1 MKLFGAKIW
10 KRLLPAM
17 PAKRAKPAFA
27 FDPGTTNPG
36 TTIERALRE
45 AGLTPATMPPM
56 PRRVWNPV
64 DEVVREP
71 AVVPTDDT
79 ARFIAGTHQSPA
91 GFRHY
96 KIFLPP
102 NPSGAPRPLLVML
115 HGCTQDPD
123 DFAAG
128 TRMNL
133 LAEKIGA
140 VVLYPT
146 QGAHANGARCWNW
159 FRPGDQH
166 RDHGEPAQLAAL
178 TRHIIATENID
189 PDRVY
194 AAGLSA
200 GGAMAAILGREYPDL
215 FAAIGVHSGLAP
227 GAASDVPSA
236 FAAMKQASAR
246 TSTGDAANPLPVI
259 VFHGDGDATVH
270 PANAEQVLQA
280 FVAAGLRR
288 SVAEKSAGFTRET
301 FARLLGTP
309 SAESWTVHGLGHAW
323 SGGSPD
329 GSYTAQ
335 QGPDASAEMLRFFLA
350 HPKPH

>member
-1 MKLFGAKIW
+1 MKFSADRFW
-10 KRLLPAM
+10 KRLLAKL
-17 PAKRAKPAFA
+17 PAKRATPATA
-27 FDPGTTNPG
+27 FDPGP
-36 TTIERALRE
+36 TIERALRD

-56 PRRVWNPV
+56 PRRAWPSV
-64 DEVVREP
+64 DEAEREP
-71 AVVPTDDT
+71 VVVPTDDT
-79 ARFIAGTHQSPA
+79 ARFIAGTHHSPA

-133 LAEKIGA
+133 LAGKIGA

-159 FRPGDQH
+159 FRPGDQQ

-189 PDRVY
+189 PRRVY

-236 FAAMKQASAR
+236 FAAMKQASGR
-246 TSTGDAANPLPVI
+246 STNSEAANPLPVI
-259 VFHGDGDATVH
+259 VFHGDSDATVH
-270 PANAEQVLQA
+270 PANAEQVLQS

-288 SVAEKSAGFTRET
+288 SVEKSAACTHET
-301 FARLLGTP
+301 YSRLFGPPT
-309 SAESWTVHGLGHAW
+309 AESWTIHGLGHAW

-329 GSYTAQ
+329 GSYTTK